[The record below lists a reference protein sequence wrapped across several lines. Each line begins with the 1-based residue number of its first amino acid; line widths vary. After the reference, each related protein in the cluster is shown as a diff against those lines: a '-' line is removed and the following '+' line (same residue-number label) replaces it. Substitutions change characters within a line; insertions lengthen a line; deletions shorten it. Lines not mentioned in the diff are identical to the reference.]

1 MGKQNSKE
9 AQPKVLQDLR
19 SDTEFSGDE
28 IMGIFQEFQKDCP
41 TGRLSLEEFKKL
53 HGAHFSEGEAAKTS
67 DLSSIQKSKYAEH
80 VFRSFDANGDQTV
93 DFREFLCAMSVMTRG
108 TLEQK
113 LRLMFT
119 IYNLDGNE
127 YISRDEMLE
136 IVQTIF
142 KMIDKESEELTT
154 PEEYTDE
161 IFSNMDKNEDNKI
174 SLEEFIEGA
183 KNDPSLIKLMAIP
196 ESLMAT

>member
-1 MGKQNSKE
+1 MGKHNSKE
-9 AQPKVLQDLR
+9 AQPKVLQSLR
-19 SDTEFSGDE
+19 SDTEFTGDE
-28 IMGIFQEFQKDCP
+28 IMEIFNEFQKDCP
-41 TGRLSLEEFKKL
+41 SGRLSLEDFKKL
-53 HGAHFSEGEAAKTS
+53 HGAHFSEGEAA
-67 DLSSIQKSKYAEH
+67 KYAEH

-108 TLEQK
+108 TLEAK

-142 KMIDKESEELTT
+142 KMIDKESEEVTT
-154 PEEYTDE
+154 PEEYTDNV
-161 IFSNMDKNEDNKI
+161 FNNMDKNADNKI

-183 KNDPSLIKLMAIP
+183 KSDPSLIKLMAIP
-196 ESLMAT
+196 EALKET